1 MRLPTEDILAADPPE
16 GPRGTVIGRS
26 REGRDLRGHLLGH
39 GELHVS
45 LIAGCHADEPVGPE
59 MLSLL
64 ADFLTELSPDHEL
77 VEKAT
82 WFIIPH
88 LNPDGAS
95 RNAAWVDRPIRC
107 IDSKGRPDLAYD
119 PFLYVEQ
126 VARELPGDD
135 IEFGFPRAADDRLA
149 RPENQC
155 AASFLAP
162 GAPFRLHASFH
173 GMGFAPGPWF
183 LLEPSWIDRT
193 DQMRE
198 RLRETVHQMELPLFD
213 ADRKGEKGFS
223 RIDEGFSTRPDSA
236 AMVRFFRDRG
246 DDDTAARFRPSSM
259 EYVRSLGGDPLT
271 VVSEMPLFLLL
282 RRQEESERDWFRPGT
297 EGTREIH
304 ARIRELNRSK
314 TAPDASDSLSAAG
327 LGFLAIRDQ
336 MRLQIA
342 LLDEALQ
349 AIVSQEESRGSA

>member
-1 MRLPTEDILAADPPE
+1 MRLPTEDILAGNPPE
-16 GPRGTVIGRS
+16 GPKGTVIGQS

-39 GELHVS
+39 GEVHIS

-64 ADFLTELSPDHEL
+64 AGFLAGLSPDHEL
-77 VEKAT
+77 LTKMT

-95 RNAAWVDRPIRC
+95 RNAAWIDRPIAC

-119 PFLYVEQ
+119 PFLYVEE
-126 VARELPGDD
+126 VVRELPGDD

-155 AASFLAP
+155 AARFLAA
-162 GAPFRLHASFH
+162 GAPFHLHASFH

-183 LLEPSWIDRT
+183 LLEPSWVDRT
-193 DQMRE
+193 EPMRE
-198 RLRETVHQMELPLFD
+198 RLREQVHQMQLPLFD
-213 ADRKGEKGFS
+213 VDRKGEKGFS
-223 RIDEGFSTRPDSA
+223 RIDEGFSTRPDSK

-246 DDDTAARFRPSSM
+246 DDDTASRFRPSSM
-259 EYVRSLGGDPLT
+259 EFVRGLGGDPLT

-282 RRQEESERDWFRPGT
+282 HRQEESARERFRPGT
-297 EGTREIH
+297 EGTQKIH

-314 TAPDASDSLSAAG
+314 KGTEDPDSLAAAG
-327 LGFLAIRDQ
+327 LGALAIRDQ
-336 MRLQIA
+336 MRLQIG

-349 AIVSQEESRGSA
+349 AILKLAGDRRSS